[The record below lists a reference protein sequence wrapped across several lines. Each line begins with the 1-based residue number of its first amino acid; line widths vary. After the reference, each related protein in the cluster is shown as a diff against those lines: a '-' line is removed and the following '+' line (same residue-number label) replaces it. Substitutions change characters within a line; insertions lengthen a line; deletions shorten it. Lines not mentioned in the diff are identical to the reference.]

1 MKYFNYSLL
10 SLSLIIASS
19 VQAAIYFPQV
29 NLRDAVQSA
38 KSITTNP
45 IIQHSVLG
53 GVVALSL
60 KNACDNLKISSKKY
74 RKLPVSWNWRSKF
87 LGYKKADSLEIENSL
102 EIERCRKFRNSV
114 AKTVTHTLI
123 AGLASF
129 YIYKQVKNA

>member
-60 KNACDNLKISSKKY
+60 KNACDNLKISSKEY
-74 RKLPVSWNWRSKF
+74 RSLPVRNNWEWRSSIHGF
-87 LGYKKADSLEIENSL
+87 LGYKKADTAEIEK
-102 EIERCRKFRNSV
+102 CRKFRNSV

>member
-74 RKLPVSWNWRSKF
+74 RRLPVSKYWNWRSKF
-87 LGYKKADSLEIENSL
+87 LGYKQADSIEIE
-102 EIERCRKFRNSV
+102 ECRKFRNSV